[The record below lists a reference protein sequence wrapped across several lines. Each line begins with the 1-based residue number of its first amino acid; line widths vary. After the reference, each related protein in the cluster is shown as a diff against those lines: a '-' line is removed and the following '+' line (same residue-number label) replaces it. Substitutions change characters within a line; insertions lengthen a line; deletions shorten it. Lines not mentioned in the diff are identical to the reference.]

1 MTIATL
7 SPAKFDLGLLS
18 AQKEAQ
24 QQILA
29 QLQKVLAQKTFH
41 TFGKSA
47 DEAVSYP
54 PPGLEAPRSSCLP
67 DGIVPPPGLA
77 PPAGL
82 ACPDRSKVGECSKKG
97 VSGIDDYIDS
107 DAEDTSLGAGS
118 TTGGVSE
125 GTDSEAENFQMSA
138 DALCFVP
145 SFLSTAPCTVPSPH
159 NESEAENFQMNAA
172 APCYVPSFPNA
183 KRSTKRTKRSTKRSC
198 DHSRRQEALI
208 SA

>member
-7 SPAKFDLGLLS
+7 SPAEFDLGLLS
-18 AQKEAQ
+18 ALNLSLPKSQAKLRQILAQNEAK

-29 QLQKVLAQKTFH
+29 QLQQVLAQKTFH
-41 TFGKSA
+41 TFGKLA

-67 DGIVPPPGLA
+67 DGIAPPPGLA

-82 ACPDRSKVGECSKKG
+82 ACPDRSKVGERRKKG
-97 VSGIDDYIDS
+97 VFGADDYIDS

-118 TTGGVSE
+118 VTGGVSE

-145 SFLSTAPCTVPSPH
+145 SFWSTSPCKVPSSH
-159 NESEAENFQMNAA
+159 NESEAENIQMNAD
-172 APCYVPSFPNA
+172 APCFVPSFV
-183 KRSTKRTKRSTKRSC
+183 STTSWPTRLR
-198 DHSRRQEALI
+198 A
-208 SA
+208 